1 LHRHWRYS
9 HYDSPALVMND
20 NNSLFSERGLLYGV
34 SRLMTICRMIR
45 RKHIQHHP
53 SSPFPRSH
61 AVDGGTVR
69 TSPLTLV
76 FNSPAILP
84 FFQIHHGETIFH
96 DTCQCFCG
104 PPNHLLAVVPGTN
117 AVVLPTSRDLFFGRY
132 PSCMNLPPPPYHAWQ
147 GGIVRC
153 VPFSQTATQRNRV
166 RMHCVSFSLDYHCTR
181 VAALCLVGSHC
192 A

>member
-104 PPNHLLAVVPGTN
+104 PPTTYWQWYRVRMQSFSQPLVIY
-117 AVVLPTSRDLFFGRY
+117 LFFGLY
-132 PSCMNLPPPPYHAWQ
+132 PSCMNLPPPHYYAWQ
-147 GGIVRC
+147 GGMDRKMCAV
-153 VPFSQTATQRNRV
+153 FANGYTA
-166 RMHCVSFSLDYHCTR
+166 
-181 VAALCLVGSHC
+181 
-192 A
+192 